1 MNYDKYK
8 VTKGGFK
15 IKNFDTGAGDEF
27 GDKKDALVHMEKNL
41 SKLAEYQDKLY
52 AEGREAL
59 LVIVQAMD
67 AAGKDG
73 TIKHIFTV
81 FNPAGV
87 NVYSYKAPTK
97 EELAHDYMWRTLKNL
112 PERGK
117 IAIFNRS
124 YYEDVLVGKVHKLYE
139 SSVMP
144 ERFFKGD
151 VIERRYE
158 EISNFEKYFHNN
170 GIRVLKFF
178 LDESKEEQKKR
189 FLDRI
194 DDETKNWKFSEAD
207 ITERGYWD
215 DYMDAYEK
223 CINNTSSEEAPWYVI
238 PADKKWFAR
247 CLISEIVCDTLKDM
261 NPKYP
266 DLDKANK
273 DALAGCRRLLLEEE
287 E

>member
-1 MNYDKYK
+1 MNYDKYEFK
-8 VTKGGFK
+8 KEGFK
-15 IKNFDTGAGDEF
+15 IKGFTTKNGDEF
-27 GDKKDALVHMEKNL
+27 GDKKEAMEHMEKNL
-41 SKLAEYQDKLY
+41 QKMAEYQDKLY

-87 NVYSYKAPTK
+87 NVYSYKTPTK
-97 EELAHDYMWRTLKNL
+97 EELAHDFLWRTIKNL

-139 SSVMP
+139 SQVMP

-151 VIERRYE
+151 VIKRRYE
-158 EISNFEKYFHNN
+158 EINNFEKYINDN

-178 LDESKEEQKKR
+178 LNESKEEQKKR
-189 FLDRI
+189 FLERI
-194 DDETKNWKFSEAD
+194 DDESKNWKFSQAD
-207 ITERGYWD
+207 ITERGYWE
-215 DYMDAYEK
+215 DYMEAYESA
-223 CINNTSSEEAPWYVI
+223 INNTSTEYAPWYVI
-238 PADKKWFAR
+238 PADKKWYAR
-247 CLISEIVCDTLKDM
+247 TLISEIVCDALKEID
-261 NPKYP
+261 PKYP
-266 DLDKANK
+266 NLGDESKAS
-273 DALAGCRRLLLEEE
+273 LADCRRMLMEE
-287 E
+287 